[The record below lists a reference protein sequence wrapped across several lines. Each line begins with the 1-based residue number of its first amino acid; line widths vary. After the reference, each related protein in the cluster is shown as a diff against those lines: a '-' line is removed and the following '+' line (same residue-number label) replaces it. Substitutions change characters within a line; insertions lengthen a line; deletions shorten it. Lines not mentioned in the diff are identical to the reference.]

1 MVSRKTTPARIGHLC
16 SAKGAKCYLMKEI
29 VFLHIG
35 PGGWSWWLVL
45 VSSHYLPGCWS
56 LVNGVVCN
64 LLSGLVIVNVEV
76 LPGVK
81 IGIQV

>member
-35 PGGWSWWLVL
+35 PGGC
-45 VSSHYLPGCWS
+45 PGLIS
-56 LVNGVVCN
+56 LKKG
-64 LLSGLVIVNVEV
+64 SEF
-76 LPGVK
+76 
-81 IGIQV
+81 